1 MFANLIIWS
10 LFIALSLGGIWLAFR
25 SLKAQKRLWKVT
37 GVLGGGLLTL
47 IFGAVALFGAKGLWV
62 LYVPVGEVPDLRVQ
76 GTPEQIAR
84 GEYLASVSCNG
95 CHGAD
100 GQRDQPLTGGLDLA
114 AEIPLPLGP
123 MIAANITPAGI
134 IRERSDGELFRLL
147 RYGFNGDNQ
156 VSAVMANMPYRA
168 LSDEDLVAIIAYL
181 RSREPVESSGMRG
194 SELNFLAAVM
204 TGAGLFPIPEPI
216 HGVVTAPPR
225 GGTAEYGRYVAIIGD
240 CITCHGP
247 DLTGMPPSQ
256 LAPDGYPNPRPMAAT
271 WTLEQF
277 VQTMRTGVR
286 PTGLA
291 LDMPWENASQ
301 MDDQDLAALY
311 AFLTA
316 EP

>member
-1 MFANLIIWS
+1 MARDERKEFQKEL
-10 LFIALSLGGIWLAFR
+10 ALQGPGY
-25 SLKAQKRLWKVT
+25 
-37 GVLGGGLLTL
+37 GLLVYD
-47 IFGAVALFGAKGLWV
+47 G
-62 LYVPVGEVPDLRVQ
+62 
-76 GTPEQIAR
+76 GTPVAWCQF
-84 GEYLASVSCNG
+84 G
-95 CHGAD
+95 
-100 GQRDQPLTGGLDLA
+100 P
-114 AEIPLPLGP
+114 AE
-123 MIAANITPAGI
+123 
-134 IRERSDGELFRLL
+134 
-147 RYGFNGDNQ
+147 GF
-156 VSAVMANMPYRA
+156 P
-168 LSDEDLVAIIAYL
+168 
-181 RSREPVESSGMRG
+181 
-194 SELNFLAAVM
+194 
-204 TGAGLFPIPEPI
+204 
-216 HGVVTAPPR
+216 
-225 GGTAEYGRYVAIIGD
+225 RYVAIIGD